1 MPPPLDMP
9 PLVDPEAP
17 LDVEPDSPPLDP
29 DTPPDVD
36 PDSPPLDPEPLVEVD
51 PAPPLDPDPLVD
63 ASSVFPE
70 PGIRGAMP
78 SSSWLR
84 DPHPM
89 ASKTAMVE
97 IVLIGF
103 MDGVA
108 AAAVAGERSLP
119 V

>member
-1 MPPPLDMP
+1 
-9 PLVDPEAP
+9 
-17 LDVEPDSPPLDP
+17 
-29 DTPPDVD
+29 
-36 PDSPPLDPEPLVEVD
+36 
-51 PAPPLDPDPLVD
+51 
-63 ASSVFPE
+63 
-70 PGIRGAMP
+70 
-78 SSSWLR
+78 
-84 DPHPM
+84 M

>member
-1 MPPPLDMP
+1 MPVHDAVVAPPCGPRATPSCAQHTWVAASHREPPHAMP
-9 PLVDPEAP
+9 
-17 LDVEPDSPPLDP
+17 
-29 DTPPDVD
+29 
-36 PDSPPLDPEPLVEVD
+36 PPLDPEPLVEVD

-119 V
+119 